1 VVRGKKEPEDDKPTS
16 LFPIF
21 LKLRGK
27 KCVIVGGGVIGEGKV
42 RGLLS
47 SGARVIVVAPQ
58 VRPVLQKL
66 AAAGTVT
73 WRKGTFRPADLRGA
87 FLVVAATDSI
97 AQNRVISRHCWRLG
111 VLCNAVDDP
120 RHCDFFYPAVV
131 RRGALQIAISTDGR
145 SPALAKR
152 LRAELERQ
160 FGPEYAA
167 WLEEVGEQ
175 RRAILSQKMPA
186 ARQAKLL
193 EKIASR
199 AAFAEFM
206 GRTAGRARR

>member
-1 VVRGKKEPEDDKPTS
+1 MRGKKKPGRDEAPS

-21 LKLRGK
+21 LKLQGK
-27 KCVIVGGGVIGEGKV
+27 KCVIVGGGLIGEGKV
-42 RGLLS
+42 MGLVR
-47 SGARVIVVAPQ
+47 SGARVVVVAPH
-58 VRPVLQKL
+58 VRPALQKL
-66 AAAGTVT
+66 AAAGTLT
-73 WRKGTFRPADLRGA
+73 WRKGNFRPSDLRGA

-97 AQNRVISRHCWRLG
+97 AQNRVISRHCQRLG

-120 RHCDFFYPAVV
+120 GHCDFFYPAVV

-175 RRAILSQKMPA
+175 RREILSQNLPA
-186 ARQAKLL
+186 ARRAKLL
-193 EKIASR
+193 EKIAGR
-199 AAFAEFM
+199 AAFSEFM
-206 GRTAGRARR
+206 ARATGRSRR

>member
-1 VVRGKKEPEDDKPTS
+1 MRGKKKPEHDEPPS

-21 LKLRGK
+21 LKLQGK
-27 KCVIVGGGVIGEGKV
+27 KCVIVGGGVIGEGKTM
-42 RGLLS
+42 GLLP
-47 SGARVIVVAPQ
+47 SGARVVVIAPQ
-58 VRPVLQKL
+58 VRPALQKL
-66 AAAGTVT
+66 AAAGTIT
-73 WRKGTFRPADLRGA
+73 WRKGTFRAADLRGA

-97 AQNRVISRHCWRLG
+97 EQNRLISRHCQRLG

-120 RHCDFFYPAVV
+120 GHCDFFYPAVV

-167 WLEEVGEQ
+167 WLDEVGEQ
-175 RRAILSQKMPA
+175 RRKILSQNMPA
-186 ARQAKLL
+186 ARRAKLL
-193 EKIASR
+193 EKLAGR

-206 GRTAGRARR
+206 ARGTGRARG